1 MINKTLFGTLLG
13 DVELWNI
20 RSNTLKKGNIVMKFE
35 KVIVETGE
43 NHVGIL
49 TLNRPEKMNTFSSQ
63 MAAELT
69 QALLELDSDPKVRVI
84 LLRGAGRAFSVG
96 IDVNEL
102 EGKTAIEYRQ
112 WIEKM
117 ELPLV
122 TISKLKKPVIAQL
135 HGVAAANGMGLVAAA
150 DLVIAADNARMG
162 LTAINVGL
170 NCVGPVIPVARCV
183 GRKKALELLLY
194 GNLIKPPEALA
205 LGLIN
210 KIVPRDELDSQAL
223 EWAEELAKKS
233 PIAVQIAKTGFYHS
247 EDMNYEQQFAYMNE
261 AFARLCTTD
270 DAKEGVNAFFEKRN
284 PVWQEK

>member
-1 MINKTLFGTLLG
+1 
-13 DVELWNI
+13 
-20 RSNTLKKGNIVMKFE
+20 MKFE
-35 KVIVETGE
+35 KVIVEKNE
-43 NHVGIL
+43 NHVATL
-49 TLNRPEKMNTFSSQ
+49 TLNRPESMNTFSSQ
-63 MAAELT
+63 MAAELN
-69 QALLELDSDPKVRVI
+69 QALIELDSDPLIRVI
-84 LLRGAGRAFSVG
+84 LLKGAGKAFCAG

-102 EGKTAIEYRQ
+102 AGKTAIEYRE

-117 ELPLV
+117 EHPLV

-135 HGVAAANGMGLVAAA
+135 HGVAAANGMGLIAAA
-150 DLVIAADNARMG
+150 DLVIAADNSRMG

-170 NCVGPVIPVARCV
+170 NCVGPIIPVSRCV

-194 GNLIKPPEALA
+194 GNLIKMPEALS

-210 KIVPRDELDSQAL
+210 KIVPQDELESQAL
-223 EWAEELAKKS
+223 QWAEELAQKS

-247 EDMNYEQQFAYMNE
+247 EDMSYEEQFAYMNE

-270 DAKEGVNAFFEKRN
+270 DAKEGVAAFFERRD

>member
-1 MINKTLFGTLLG
+1 
-13 DVELWNI
+13 
-20 RSNTLKKGNIVMKFE
+20 MKFE
-35 KVIVETGE
+35 KVIVEAVE

-49 TLNRPEKMNTFSSQ
+49 TLNRPENMNTFSSQ

-69 QALLELDSDPKVRVI
+69 QVLLELDSDPLVRVI

-102 EGKTAIEYRQ
+102 DGKTAVEYRQ

-122 TISKLKKPVIAQL
+122 TISKLKKVVIAQL

-194 GNLIKPPEALA
+194 GNLINSQEALA

-210 KIVPRDELDSQAL
+210 KIVPEDELDTQAL

-233 PIAVQIAKTGFYHS
+233 PIAVQIAKTSFYRS
-247 EDMNYEQQFAYMNE
+247 EDMNYEQQFSYMNE

-270 DAKEGVNAFFEKRN
+270 DAKEGVNAFFEKRK